1 MVFKYV
7 AGLMWLSIRS
17 DCVEKLISLR
27 PYLKTRN
34 FLIILVN
41 VIFVRRN
48 LFSWSQRKVESREW
62 EWPLHLLQC
71 FVANGLSLEGGQS
84 LMRHST
90 ALFTDCSSNIRSWR
104 REGVKALLRHRGSDL
119 HVPVGSFRQQLN
131 IPRTQEGKEIFAI
144 FLTLGA
150 WDDTTM
156 FLLPP
161 YRSLA
166 CFQLHSRREHLS
178 L

>member
-1 MVFKYV
+1 M
-7 AGLMWLSIRS
+7 
-17 DCVEKLISLR
+17 SLA
-27 PYLKTRN
+27 
-34 FLIILVN
+34 N
-41 VIFVRRN
+41 VIFVRTN
-48 LFSWSQRKVESREW
+48 LFSWSQRKVRSGEW
-62 EWPLHLLQC
+62 QWPLHLLHC
-71 FVANGLSLEGGQS
+71 FVANGLRIRDVSLDGGPS

-90 ALFTDCSSNIRSWR
+90 ALFTNCSSNIRSWR
-104 REGVKALLRHRGSDL
+104 GEGVKALLRHRGSDL

-144 FLTLGA
+144 FLTLRA
-150 WDDTTM
+150 WDDTTR
-156 FLLPP
+156 LLIPP